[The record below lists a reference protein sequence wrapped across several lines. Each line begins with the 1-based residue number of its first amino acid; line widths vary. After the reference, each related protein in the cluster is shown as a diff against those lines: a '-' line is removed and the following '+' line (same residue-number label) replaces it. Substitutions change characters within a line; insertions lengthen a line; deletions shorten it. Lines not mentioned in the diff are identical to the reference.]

1 MSGAVTGAGPEQL
14 VPGSVELIA
23 DRPRVKRRP
32 SEAPGGRSVPAPGDP
47 ATEVEALAALLAE
60 VVELA
65 GNRAVFPGRW
75 AQVAELAMGHDSV
88 LRAMLAEEGS
98 R

>member
-1 MSGAVTGAGPEQL
+1 MSGAVTGAGPERL

-23 DRPRVKRRP
+23 DRPRDERRP
-32 SEAPGGRSVPAPGDP
+32 SEAPGGRSVPPDDLAG
-47 ATEVEALAALLAE
+47 EVEALAALLAE

-65 GNRAVFPGRW
+65 GDRAVFPGRW
-75 AQVAELAMGHDSV
+75 AQVAELAMGHESV
-88 LRAMLAEEGS
+88 RRAMLAEEGS